1 MSAAS
6 RRLLMTDVKTDVVL
20 YDVKDGVAT
29 LTLNRPERNNAWNG
43 ELEVRYFDL
52 LEQAAGDPEA
62 RVIVVTGAGK
72 SFCPGADMNVLQ
84 GIESGG
90 GGGGRGERRIR
101 LQSFTQ
107 TIPKPVICAIN
118 GACAGI
124 GLAQTLMMDVRFA
137 AAGAKFTTAFARRGL
152 IAEHGMNWMLPRLI
166 GPAKALD
173 ILLSGRVFL
182 AEEALEMGLVN
193 EVFPKDSLLD
203 ETYAYARDLAV
214 NCSPKSMATMKAQVY
229 RHLHMAENEAI
240 AEANELMNRSF
251 SYPDFGEGVKSFVE
265 KREPA
270 FEPLPDGYEPVPAD
284 WPSVNP
290 HP

>member
-1 MSAAS
+1 
-6 RRLLMTDVKTDVVL
+6 MTDVKTDVVL
-20 YDVKDGVAT
+20 YDVAEGIAT
-29 LTLNRPERNNAWNG
+29 LTLNRPERNNAWTG

-52 LEQAAGDPEA
+52 LEEAAADDDV
-62 RVIVVTGAGK
+62 RIIVVTGAGK

-84 GIESGG
+84 GIESGQAE
-90 GGGGRGERRIR
+90 GGRPARVR

-107 TIPKPVICAIN
+107 SIPKPVICAIN

-124 GLAQTLMMDVRFA
+124 GFAQTLMMDIRFA

-173 ILLSGRVFL
+173 ILLSGRVFT
-182 AEEALEMGLVN
+182 AEEALELGLVN
-193 EVFPKDSLLD
+193 KVFPKETLLD
-203 ETYAYARDLAV
+203 ETYAYAKDLAV

-229 RHLHMAENEAI
+229 RHLHMDENDAI
-240 AEANELMNRSF
+240 REANKLMQRSF
-251 SYPDFGEGVKSFVE
+251 SFPDFREGVQSFVE
-265 KREPA
+265 KRPPN
-270 FEPLPDGYEPVPAD
+270 FEPLPSDYESIPSG

>member
-1 MSAAS
+1 
-6 RRLLMTDVKTDVVL
+6 MTDVKTDVVL
-20 YDVKDGVAT
+20 YDVADGVAT
-29 LTLNRPERNNAWNG
+29 LTLNRPERNNAWNADL
-43 ELEVRYFDL
+43 ELRYFDL
-52 LEQAAGDPEA
+52 LEQAAADDDA

-84 GIESGG
+84 GIEGG
-90 GGGGRGERRIR
+90 GGGGDGGGERRIR

-107 TIPKPVICAIN
+107 TIPKPVIGAIN

-173 ILLSGRVFL
+173 ILLSGRVFTS
-182 AEEALEMGLVN
+182 EEALELGLVN
-193 EVFPKDSLLD
+193 KVFPRETLLD

-229 RHLHMAENEAI
+229 RHMHMDENDAI
-240 AEANELMNRSF
+240 REANKLMNRSF
-251 SYPDFGEGVKSFVE
+251 SFPDFREGVQSFVE

-270 FEPLPDGYEPVPAD
+270 FEPLPGNYESIPSD

>member
-1 MSAAS
+1 
-6 RRLLMTDVKTDVVL
+6 MTDVKTDVVL
-20 YDVKDGVAT
+20 YDVSDGIAT
-29 LTLNRPERNNAWNG
+29 LTLNRPERNNAWNA
-43 ELEVRYFDL
+43 ELETRYFDL
-52 LEQAAGDPEA
+52 LEQAATDDDA

-84 GIESGG
+84 GIEGGQGG
-90 GGGGRGERRIR
+90 GGDGRERRVR

-107 TIPKPVICAIN
+107 TVPKPVICAIN

-173 ILLSGRVFL
+173 ILMSGRVFL
-182 AEEALEMGLVN
+182 AEEALELGLVN
-193 EVFPKDSLLD
+193 KVFPRETLLD

-229 RHLHMAENEAI
+229 RHLHMNENDAI
-240 AEANELMNRSF
+240 REANKLMTRSF
-251 SYPDFGEGVKSFVE
+251 SFPDFREGVQSFVE
-265 KREPA
+265 KRVPA
-270 FEPLPDGYEPVPAD
+270 FEPLPGDYESIPSD

>member
-1 MSAAS
+1 
-6 RRLLMTDVKTDVVL
+6 MTDVKTDVVL
-20 YDVKDGVAT
+20 YDVADGVAT

-52 LEQAAGDPEA
+52 LEQARDDNDV

-84 GIESGG
+84 GIETGQAE
-90 GGGGRGERRIR
+90 GGGRPSRVR

-107 TIPKPVICAIN
+107 SIPKPVIGAIN

-152 IAEHGMNWMLPRLI
+152 IAEHGMNWMMPRLI

-173 ILLSGRVFL
+173 LLLSGRVFL
-182 AEEALEMGLVN
+182 AEEAAEMGLVN
-193 EVFPKDSLLD
+193 KVFPKETLLD

-214 NCSPKSMATMKAQVY
+214 NASPKSMATMKAQVY
-229 RHLHMAENEAI
+229 RHLHMQENEAI
-240 AEANELMNRSF
+240 LEANKLMTRSF
-251 SYPDFGEGVKSFVE
+251 SFPDFREGVQSFVE
-265 KREPA
+265 KREPN
-270 FEPLPDGYEPVPAD
+270 FEPLPADYESIPSD

>member
-1 MSAAS
+1 
-6 RRLLMTDVKTDVVL
+6 MTDVKTEVVL
-20 YDVKDGVAT
+20 YDVADGIAT
-29 LTLNRPERNNAWNG
+29 LTFNRPERNNAWTG

-52 LEQAAGDPEA
+52 LEQAAADDDV

-84 GIESGG
+84 GIETGQAE
-90 GGGGRGERRIR
+90 GGGRPSRVR

-107 TIPKPVICAIN
+107 TIPKPVIAAIN

-124 GLAQTLMMDVRFA
+124 GLAQTWMMDIRFA

-152 IAEHGMNWMLPRLI
+152 IAEHGMNWMMPRLI

-173 ILLSGRVFL
+173 LLLSGRVFTS
-182 AEEALEMGLVN
+182 EEAADLGLVN
-193 EVFPKDSLLD
+193 KVFTKESLLD
-203 ETYAYARDLAV
+203 ETYAYARELAV
-214 NCSPKSMATMKAQVY
+214 YCSPKSMATMKAQVY
-229 RHLHMAENEAI
+229 RHLHMPENEAI
-240 AEANELMNRSF
+240 VEANKLMNRSF
-251 SYPDFGEGVKSFVE
+251 SFPDFREGVQSFVE
-265 KREPA
+265 KREPN
-270 FEPLPDGYEPVPAD
+270 FEPLPADYESIPSD

>member
-1 MSAAS
+1 
-6 RRLLMTDVKTDVVL
+6 MTDVKTDVVL
-20 YDVKDGVAT
+20 YDVADGIAT
-29 LTLNRPERNNAWNG
+29 LTLNRPDRNNAWTG
-43 ELEVRYFDL
+43 DLEVRYFDL
-52 LEQAAGDPEA
+52 LEQAAADNDV

-84 GIESGG
+84 GIETGQAED
-90 GGGGRGERRIR
+90 RGERRVR

-124 GLAQTLMMDVRFA
+124 GFAQTLMMDIRFA

-173 ILLSGRVFL
+173 ILMSGRVFL
-182 AEEALEMGLVN
+182 AEEALELGLVN
-193 EVFPKDSLLD
+193 KVFPRETLLD
-203 ETYAYARDLAV
+203 ETYADARDLAV

-229 RHLHMAENEAI
+229 RHLHMNENEAI
-240 AEANELMNRSF
+240 KEANKLMTRSF
-251 SYPDFGEGVKSFVE
+251 SFPDFREGVQSFVE
-265 KREPA
+265 KRAPA
-270 FEPLPDGYEPVPAD
+270 FEPLPGDYESIPSD